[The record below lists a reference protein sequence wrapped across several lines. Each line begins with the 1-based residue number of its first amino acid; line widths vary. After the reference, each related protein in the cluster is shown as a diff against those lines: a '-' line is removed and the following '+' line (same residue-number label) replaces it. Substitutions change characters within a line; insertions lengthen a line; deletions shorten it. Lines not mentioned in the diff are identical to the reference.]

1 MESLEIFQEGKEEQ
15 DSSGANVEKEKE
27 GENLKLDW
35 SHVNCIGE
43 FSDYVVSYQ
52 WRAE

>member
-1 MESLEIFQEGKEEQ
+1 MFRRILQVGK
-15 DSSGANVEKEKE
+15 ANGDKEKE

-35 SHVNCIGE
+35 SHINCIGE